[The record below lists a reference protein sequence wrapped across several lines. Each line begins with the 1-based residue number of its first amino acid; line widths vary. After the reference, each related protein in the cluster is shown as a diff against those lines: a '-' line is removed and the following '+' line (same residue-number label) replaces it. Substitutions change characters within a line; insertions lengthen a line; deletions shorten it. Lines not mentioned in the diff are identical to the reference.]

1 MKQRFDRVAQ
11 ARRRVLRG
19 LGGAVLAYGLAGAAT
34 PVVAQ
39 PAMQPATQ
47 LTAQPA
53 TQLVTQSAAA
63 AATPA
68 SAGQPQRAP
77 GGSPKPAAGKRVA
90 MLVQLGGPNLKTDER
105 AKAHLESRGYA
116 VRFVDEAQPVDA
128 AADADLVIVSSSV
141 SSKRVARGW
150 RTLAKPLLTWEN
162 DLLDDFAMTGKRH
175 DVDFGETGKARY
187 LWLVN
192 APHPIAAGLPAG
204 TTNVYGRQASMSWG
218 KPGLGASIVATV
230 YGEPDK
236 AAIFA
241 YEKGATMDYES
252 LAPARRVMFFLN
264 NDTFGNLSPEGVA
277 LFDAAIDWAA
287 GLR

>member
-1 MKQRFDRVAQ
+1 MKQPFDRLMQ
-11 ARRRVLRG
+11 TRRRVLRG
-19 LGGAVLAYGLAGAAT
+19 LGGAALACGLAAAA
-34 PVVAQ
+34 PVVAY
-39 PAMQPATQ
+39 AG
-47 LTAQPA
+47 
-53 TQLVTQSAAA
+53 
-63 AATPA
+63 A
-68 SAGQPQRAP
+68 SAPAEQRASGDALRP
-77 GGSPKPAAGKRVA
+77 GAGKRIA
-90 MLVQLGGPNLKTDER
+90 MLVQLGGPNLKTDEQ
-105 AKAHLESRGYA
+105 AKAHLASRGYA

-128 AADADLVIVSSSV
+128 AADADLVIVSSTV

-204 TTNVYGRQASMSWG
+204 TTNVYGRQAGMSWG

-241 YEKGATMDYES
+241 YETGATMDYET

-277 LFDAAIDWAA
+277 LFDAAVDWAA